1 MRILRLDD
9 DIHAPAYCTLKR
21 GKLIFYSLNE
31 LLTELAKPH
40 KEEYEIK
47 KYHIFDSEEIEEH
60 EAFDIANNIKF
71 FRLRIE
77 VNEEDIFNT
86 LWEKATSLEW
96 W

>member
-9 DIHAPAYCTLKR
+9 DIHDPMYCTLKR

-31 LLTELAKPH
+31 LLAELAKPH
-40 KEEYEIK
+40 KEEYELK

-60 EAFDIANNIKF
+60 EAFNIANSINF

-77 VNEEDIFNT
+77 VNEEDIFDT
-86 LWEKATSLEW
+86 LWKKAEPLERW
-96 W
+96 